1 MQAYHPQHV
10 DLGSPLKIKPVSPPY
25 IRKWILNHWT
35 VREDPSQML
44 LMNSQVLNH
53 GHQRQGGDGG
63 VEAKSLALEL
73 VRLGFTLYRL
83 LVLLL
88 FIVT

>member
-25 IRKWILNHWT
+25 IRRWILNHWT
-35 VREDPSQML
+35 IREDPSQML

-53 GHQRQGGDGG
+53 GH
-63 VEAKSLALEL
+63 
-73 VRLGFTLYRL
+73 
-83 LVLLL
+83 
-88 FIVT
+88 